1 MCFVF
6 LCPIIRTEKAMVVIN
21 DCAIGVIMMRS
32 ILDGKKYV
40 EYAISLWDKRLQEVV
55 KD

>member
-1 MCFVF
+1 
-6 LCPIIRTEKAMVVIN
+6 MVVIN

-32 ILDGKKYV
+32 ILDGKKHV